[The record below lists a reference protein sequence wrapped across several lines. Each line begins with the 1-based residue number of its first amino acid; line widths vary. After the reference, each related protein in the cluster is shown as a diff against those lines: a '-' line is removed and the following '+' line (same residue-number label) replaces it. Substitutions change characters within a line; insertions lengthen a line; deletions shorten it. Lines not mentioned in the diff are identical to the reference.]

1 MRIGLFTDT
10 YAPQINGVSTV
21 VQLMAR
27 EFDSWG
33 HASFVFAPSYPER
46 QIEPRERVWRFPS
59 KKVRFHPESRL
70 TWPYR
75 RRVPEALSSLDV
87 VHSHTPFSLGLL
99 ALWAAHHY
107 GLPHVHTYHTYFT
120 EYLHYLPRAIRPSKA
135 VAQRASRAFCDRCDL
150 VLAPSAEMKA
160 ELERYG
166 LHTPVRAMPFGV
178 DLEAFR
184 GPVEFDLR
192 AELGLASDA
201 RLLLTAG
208 RLGPEKNFGF
218 LLDAFAEVHRRVPA
232 AVLALAGDGPA
243 RPQLEA
249 QAAELGLGEAT
260 RFLGYVERTRL
271 IDCYRAAELFVFA
284 SKTETQGI
292 VLLEAQAAGTP
303 PVAVGAMGTL
313 DVVTDGRSG
322 RLDAEEREAFAE
334 AVVSLLSDEPA
345 RRALADGARAL
356 AAEHSARRSCE
367 ALLDLYGELA
377 EDTAA
382 RRKLNAKGH
391 RT

>member
-1 MRIGLFTDT
+1 MRIGLFSDT

-27 EFDSWG
+27 EFDALG
-33 HASFVFAPSYPER
+33 HESFVFAPGYPER
-46 QIEPRERVWRFPS
+46 LVEPCDRVWRFPS
-59 KKVRFHPESRL
+59 RPVRFHPESRL

-75 RRVPEALSSLDV
+75 RKVPKVLSALDV

-99 ALWAAHHY
+99 ALWAAPHY
-107 GLPHVHTYHTYFT
+107 RLPHVHTYHTFFT

-166 LHTPVRAMPFGV
+166 LHTPVRAMPFGI
-178 DLEAFR
+178 DLEAFQGEIR
-184 GPVEFDLR
+184 FDLR
-192 AELGLASDA
+192 AELGLAPDA

-218 LLDAFAEVHRRVPA
+218 LLKAFSEVHRRVPQ
-232 AVLALAGDGPA
+232 AVLAFAGDGPS

-249 QAAELGLGEAT
+249 QAASLGLSAAVH
-260 RFLGYVERTRL
+260 FLGYVERARL
-271 IDCYRAAELFVFA
+271 ADYYRAAELFVFA

-313 DVVTDGRSG
+313 DVVADRRSG
-322 RLDAEEREAFAE
+322 RLVPEDREAFAA
-334 AVVSLLSDEPA
+334 AVVSLLTDEPA
-345 RRALADGARAL
+345 RRQLAAGARAQ

-367 ALLDLYGELA
+367 ALLDLYQRLLGEGMA
-377 EDTAA
+377 PGV
-382 RRKLNAKGH
+382 N
-391 RT
+391 